1 MLLLSTVFMN
11 IDGRKKLCFCFKILS
26 AVFIMPAPSSR
37 VSGAERCDGQNTS
50 YPSISKVFLRFAVFF
65 DWRRVRQKHQHKRV
79 ERVAR
84 KHYAVAPRQETQAA
98 FRVSR
103 RLENFNLLSPR
114 SNVNP
119 SQIGIS
125 SGSFSTFFMTAS
137 LNFMHLKT

>member
-1 MLLLSTVFMN
+1 MLILSTVFMN

-50 YPSISKVFLRFAVFF
+50 YPSIFKSFSC
-65 DWRRVRQKHQHKRV
+65 
-79 ERVAR
+79 
-84 KHYAVAPRQETQAA
+84 
-98 FRVSR
+98 VSR
-103 RLENFNLLSPR
+103 YSSIDVACARNISISGLNVSPENIMRSLLDKKHKLPSVCPGVSKTSIFLSPR

-125 SGSFSTFFMTAS
+125 SGSF
-137 LNFMHLKT
+137 